1 MSFADYIIIS
11 CLFNIPYYWF
21 NWEEVILKYIIIMR
35 EEMIKDIEERDPTS
49 HLLTS
54 LRDSLDLSKI
64 QQDLDDFPVLHLIK
78 NLLFFPVN
86 LCFLCY
92 IMIDKFIKK

>member
-1 MSFADYIIIS
+1 MVS

-21 NWEEVILKYIIIMR
+21 SWEDVIFKHVIVMR
-35 EEMIKDIEERDPTS
+35 EEMIRDIEEYDPKS
-49 HLLTS
+49 PLLDS

-64 QQDLDDFPVLHLIK
+64 KKDLGDFPVLHLIK
-78 NLLFFPVN
+78 NLLLFPVN

-92 IMIDKFIKK
+92 IMTDKYVKK